1 MPSEPLR
8 GRAALDALAS
18 PARQELISLLGDRP
32 ATVRA
37 LATALGR
44 SRQALHY
51 HVGKLE
57 RAGLIRGVAWRGT
70 GPSRE
75 RIYAVARPR
84 LAVAATEAAA
94 DRPAARRALEA
105 MLRLT
110 ARELDV
116 ALAAPNLRRR
126 GGAREFCALRGKARL
141 TGAELGR
148 LNRLLERIEAL
159 LRSAKRGRGRRL
171 YAVTL
176 VLTPART
183 TTITARARA

>member
-1 MPSEPLR
+1 MASEPLR
-8 GRAALDALAS
+8 GRVALDALAS

-32 ATVRA
+32 ATVRE
-37 LATALGR
+37 LASALGR

-57 RAGLIRGVAWRGT
+57 RAGLIRGASWRGT

-84 LAVAATEAAA
+84 LTVAATEAAA
-94 DRPAARRALEA
+94 DRPAARRAIEA

-110 ARELDV
+110 GRELDA
-116 ALAAPNLRRR
+116 ALADPNLRRR
-126 GGAREFCALRGKARL
+126 GTTREFCALRGKARL
-141 TGAELGR
+141 TRAELGR

-159 LRSAKRGRGRRL
+159 LRSAKRGRGRRH
-171 YAVTL
+171 YAITL

-183 TTITARARA
+183 AAPAPRGRP